1 MECGEKRDI
10 KPAIKKAN
18 PFEKD
23 HAKGILHAVIAVF
36 CLSLTPA
43 LVKGAISAGIDP
55 TSLLTM
61 RMVVASVV
69 LWSVFLLFFPSAA
82 AIDGKGLIGC
92 LCVALANASGLLCY
106 YTALTRINASVAH
119 VIFSLFP
126 LIALVMLAFK
136 GEPMSALKL
145 LRLTLALIGVYMLV
159 KPGGRIDLVG
169 VALVL
174 LTAIFYAL
182 HMNLTH
188 WYLKD
193 YSPKTVALYV
203 VSFMA
208 LIMSL
213 IYIIRFDTYQA
224 LTVSAWM
231 VILITGL
238 LSTAVARIAM
248 FGAIKYIGSGQTALL
263 CPAETVLAVLWA
275 ILFLGE
281 RLSWIQ
287 VIGGSLIL
295 ASSSLVLKSRL

>member
-1 MECGEKRDI
+1 MEFKEKQDS
-10 KPAIKKAN
+10 KPAIKNAG
-18 PFEKD
+18 PCLKD
-23 HAKGILHAVIAVF
+23 HAKGILHAFTAVL

-55 TSLLTM
+55 ISLLTM

-69 LWSVFLLFFPSAA
+69 LWSVFLLFFPSALY
-82 AIDGKGLIGC
+82 IDKKGLIGC
-92 LCVALANASGLLCY
+92 LCVGMANAISLVCY
-106 YTALTRINASVAH
+106 YAALTRINASVAH

-126 LIALVMLAFK
+126 LIALIMLAFR

-145 LRLTLALIGVYMLV
+145 IRLAFALIGVYMIV
-159 KPGGRIDLVG
+159 KPGGRVDLVG
-169 VALVL
+169 VILVL
-174 LTAIFYAL
+174 LTATFYAL
-182 HMNLTH
+182 HMNLTQ

-193 YSPKTVALYV
+193 SSPKTVALYV

-213 IYIIRFDTYQA
+213 IYIFRFDAQST
-224 LTVSAWM
+224 LTVYAWM

-238 LSTAVARIAM
+238 ISTAVARIAM

-263 CPAETVLAVLWA
+263 CPAETLLAVLWA

-281 RLSWIQ
+281 QLSWMQ
-287 VIGGSLIL
+287 LMGGILIL
-295 ASSSLVLKSRL
+295 ASSSMVLR